1 MYSAVIKK
9 LLTLLLLLT
18 SSFVFA
24 AVTFV
29 DSYNV
34 SSQETGPREIAFNS
48 DGTKF
53 FVTGYQ
59 GSDVGEYSM
68 STAWD
73 VSTASYTDAF
83 SVGSQTGGGAH
94 GLAFNTNGTKM
105 FVMSYGS
112 DQVHEYALSTGWDV
126 STASYTDGFD
136 VSSQDTEPRGLAFST
151 DGTKMFISGNEG
163 NTIEEYTLSTGF
175 DVSTS
180 SHTDTMDVSDYD
192 TNTRGVTFN
201 DDGTTLFF
209 HAQQNNKVHSWKL
222 STGYD
227 ISTNTYNGSISLPSF
242 DTGAEAIVFNNDGT
256 KLFVSGNNDNT
267 IDEYTVST
275 GFELIN
281 TAPTLSS
288 SSPSDGATGV
298 AVDANIVL
306 TFKEVVDV
314 ESGNIVIKK
323 SSDDSTVETIDVTG
337 SLVTGTGTT
346 EITINPSTTLDGE
359 TGYYITIAATAFDD
373 VDSASY
379 AGITDST
386 TLNFTT
392 ADVGDPTLSSSSPA
406 DGATG
411 VAVDANIVLTFSEA
425 VDVESGNITLKK
437 SSDDSTVETIDVTGS
452 LVTGTG
458 TTEITIN
465 PSTTLDGETSYYITI
480 ADTAFDDDSS
490 NSYAG
495 ITDSTT
501 LNFTTVATNL
511 PSPLDKKDVIGSIEA
526 WSNISSEW
534 IKFNIDNAFDRI
546 NWLNRQRGSNQTSHQ
561 GIKLSF
567 VDTLIDKIMNNSP
580 GTALSDI
587 DVVDTAASMIG
598 SSNATLD
605 EVSDNAESKANDIA
619 INEAAILR
627 EALIG
632 SLNPSFGP
640 VIGDWSV
647 WTKGRIVIGK
657 TDASTTASKQEIDV
671 QSIKLGIDR
680 PVGDGDELMGFV
692 LSIGQNNNDIG
703 IASTNVKSDNY
714 SLANYDVIKLNDNT
728 KTQNVFGVSHLEFDT
743 LRSDG
748 SDILTGKRKAKQ
760 LFLSTTFKPEDTRYV
775 GNWKVSPYSKVLLAN
790 TRLNSFSESGGAT
803 ALTFNKQYV
812 KDAGLSV
819 GMDINSTVTVNNATI
834 NPYAKLEYTRSSSKT
849 SAPMHYNNEDASSYT
864 YTANLNKQIKNWKLK
879 LGADLITESGWNSSV
894 SYTREQ
900 PFGSGQA
907 SKYSNSFSFNADIQ
921 F

>member
-1 MYSAVIKK
+1 MKK
-9 LLTLLLLLT
+9 LLTLLLLFT
-18 SSFVFA
+18 SCSAFA
-24 AVTFV
+24 GVSFV

-34 SSQETGPREIAFNS
+34 SSQETGPRELAFSS

-53 FVTGYQ
+53 FVVGYQ
-59 GSDVGEYSM
+59 GGDVGEYSM

-83 SVGSQTGGGAH
+83 SVSSQEGYPH
-94 GLAFNTNGTKM
+94 GLAFNTDGTKM
-105 FVMSYGS
+105 FVSGYAG
-112 DQVHEYALSTGWDV
+112 DDVNEYTLSTGWDV
-126 STASYTDGFD
+126 STASFVDSFD
-136 VSSQDTEPRGLAFST
+136 VSKQDIQPRGLAFST
-151 DGTKMFISGNEG
+151 DGTKMFISGAVG

-180 SHTDTMDVSDYD
+180 SHTDTMDVSGYD
-192 TNTRGVTFN
+192 IHARGVTFN
-201 DDGTTLFF
+201 DDGTSMFY
-209 HAQQNNKVHSWKL
+209 HGQQNDEIYDFSL
-222 STGYD
+222 STAWD
-227 ISTNTYNGSISLPSF
+227 LSTNTYNDSISLPSF

-256 KLFVSGNNDNT
+256 KLFVSGNDDNT

-288 SSPSDGATGV
+288 STPADGATGV

-306 TFKEVVDV
+306 TFSETVDV

-359 TGYYITIAATAFDD
+359 TGYYINIAA
-373 VDSASY
+373 
-379 AGITDST
+379 
-386 TLNFTT
+386 
-392 ADVGDPTLSSSSPA
+392 
-406 DGATG
+406 
-411 VAVDANIVLTFSEA
+411 
-425 VDVESGNITLKK
+425 
-437 SSDDSTVETIDVTGS
+437 
-452 LVTGTG
+452 
-458 TTEITIN
+458 
-465 PSTTLDGETSYYITI
+465 
-480 ADTAFDDDSS
+480 TAFDDDSS

-526 WSNISSEW
+526 WNDISSEW
-534 IKFNIDNAFDRI
+534 IKFSIDNAFDRI
-546 NWLNRQRGSNQTSHQ
+546 DWLNRQRGSNQTSHQ

-567 VDTLIDKIMNNSP
+567 VDTLIDKVMNNSP
-580 GTALSDI
+580 GAALSDI
-587 DVVDTAASMIG
+587 DVVDTTASLIG

-619 INEAAILR
+619 INEAVRLR
-627 EALIG
+627 EGLVG

-640 VIGDWSV
+640 VTDNWSV

-657 TDASTTASKQEIDV
+657 TDASTTASKKEIEV
-671 QSIKLGIDR
+671 QAISLGIDR

-692 LSIGQNNNDIG
+692 LSIGQDDTDIG
-703 IASTNVKSDNY
+703 TASTNVKSDNY
-714 SLANYDVIKLNDNT
+714 SLSNYNVIKLSNNT
-728 KTQNVFGVSHLEFDT
+728 KIENVFGVGHLEFDT
-743 LRSDG
+743 LRTDG
-748 SDILTGKRKAKQ
+748 SDTLLGKRKAKQ

-803 ALTFNKQYV
+803 ALTFNKQEIR
-812 KDAGLSV
+812 DAGLSV

-834 NPYAKLEYTRSSSKT
+834 NPYAKLEYARSSSKT
-849 SAPMHYNNEDASSYT
+849 SASMHYNNEDASSYT

>member
-1 MYSAVIKK
+1 MS
-9 LLTLLLLLT
+9 
-18 SSFVFA
+18 
-24 AVTFV
+24 FV

-34 SSQETGPREIAFNS
+34 SKQETGPRELAFSS

-59 GSDVGEYSM
+59 GVDVGEYSM

-83 SVGSQTGGGAH
+83 SVSSQEGYPH
-94 GLAFNTNGTKM
+94 GLAFNTDGTKM
-105 FVMSYGS
+105 FVSGYAG
-112 DQVHEYALSTGWDV
+112 DDVNEYTLSTGWDV
-126 STASYTDGFD
+126 STASFVDSFD
-136 VSSQDTEPRGLAFST
+136 VSSQDTAPRGLAFSS
-151 DGTKMFISGNEG
+151 DGTKMFISGNAG

-180 SHTDTMDVSDYD
+180 SHTDTMDVSGYD
-192 TNTRGVTFN
+192 TDTRGVTFN
-201 DDGTTLFF
+201 DDGTRMFY
-209 HAQQNNKVHSWKL
+209 HGQQNDEIYDFSL
-222 STGYD
+222 STAWD
-227 ISTNTYNGSISLPSF
+227 ISTNTYNDSISLPSF

-256 KLFVSGNNDNT
+256 KLFVSGNDDNT

-275 GFELIN
+275 VFELIN

-288 SSPSDGATGV
+288 STPADGATGV

-306 TFKEVVDV
+306 TFSEAVDV

-392 ADVGDPTLSSSSPA
+392 
-406 DGATG
+406 
-411 VAVDANIVLTFSEA
+411 
-425 VDVESGNITLKK
+425 
-437 SSDDSTVETIDVTGS
+437 
-452 LVTGTG
+452 
-458 TTEITIN
+458 
-465 PSTTLDGETSYYITI
+465 
-480 ADTAFDDDSS
+480 
-490 NSYAG
+490 
-495 ITDSTT
+495 
-501 LNFTTVATNL
+501 VATNL

-534 IKFNIDNAFDRI
+534 LKFSIDNAFDRI
-546 NWLNRQRGSNQTSHQ
+546 DWLNRQRGSNQTSHQ

-587 DVVDTAASMIG
+587 DVVDTTASLIG

-619 INEAAILR
+619 INEAVRLR
-627 EALIG
+627 ENLVG

-657 TDASTTASKQEIDV
+657 TDASTTASKQEIEV
-671 QSIKLGIDR
+671 QAISLGIDR

-692 LSIGQNNNDIG
+692 LSIGQDDTDIG
-703 IASTNVKSDNY
+703 TASTNVKSDNY
-714 SLANYDVIKLNDNT
+714 SLSNYNVIKLNNNT
-728 KTQNVFGVSHLEFDT
+728 KIENVFGVGHLEFDT
-743 LRSDG
+743 LRTDG
-748 SDILTGKRKAKQ
+748 SDTLLGKRKAKQ

-803 ALTFNKQYV
+803 ALTFNKQEIR
-812 KDAGLSV
+812 DAGLSV

-834 NPYAKLEYTRSSSKT
+834 NPYAKLEYTRLSSKT
-849 SAPMHYNNEDASSYT
+849 SASMHYNSEDASSYT

-907 SKYSNSFSFNADIQ
+907 SKYSNSFSFNAGTR

>member
-1 MYSAVIKK
+1 MKK
-9 LLTLLLLLT
+9 LLTLLLLFT
-18 SSFVFA
+18 SCSAFA
-24 AVTFV
+24 GVSFV

-34 SSQETGPREIAFNS
+34 SSQETGPRELAFSS

-53 FVTGYQ
+53 FVVGYQ
-59 GSDVGEYSM
+59 GGDVGEYSM

-83 SVGSQTGGGAH
+83 SVSSQEGYPH
-94 GLAFNTNGTKM
+94 GLAFNTDGTKM
-105 FVMSYGS
+105 FVSGYAG
-112 DQVHEYALSTGWDV
+112 DDVNEYTLSTGWDV
-126 STASYTDGFD
+126 STASFVDSFD
-136 VSSQDTEPRGLAFST
+136 VSKQDIQPRGLAFST
-151 DGTKMFISGNEG
+151 DGTKMFISGAVG

-180 SHTDTMDVSDYD
+180 SHTDTMDVSGYD
-192 TNTRGVTFN
+192 VSARGVTFN
-201 DDGTTLFF
+201 DDGTRMFY
-209 HAQQNNKVHSWKL
+209 HGQQNDEIYDFSL
-222 STGYD
+222 STAWD
-227 ISTNTYNGSISLPSF
+227 LSTNTYNDSISLPSF

-256 KLFVSGNNDNT
+256 KLFVSGNDDNT

-288 SSPSDGATGV
+288 STPADGATGV

-306 TFKEVVDV
+306 TFSETVDV

-337 SLVTGTGTT
+337 SKVTGTGTT

-392 ADVGDPTLSSSSPA
+392 
-406 DGATG
+406 
-411 VAVDANIVLTFSEA
+411 
-425 VDVESGNITLKK
+425 
-437 SSDDSTVETIDVTGS
+437 
-452 LVTGTG
+452 
-458 TTEITIN
+458 
-465 PSTTLDGETSYYITI
+465 
-480 ADTAFDDDSS
+480 
-490 NSYAG
+490 
-495 ITDSTT
+495 
-501 LNFTTVATNL
+501 VATNL

-526 WSNISSEW
+526 WNDISSEW
-534 IKFNIDNAFDRI
+534 IKFSIDNAFDRI
-546 NWLNRQRGSNQTSHQ
+546 DWLNRQRGSNQTSHQ

-580 GTALSDI
+580 GAALSDI
-587 DVVDTAASMIG
+587 DVVDTTASLIG

-619 INEAAILR
+619 INEAVRLR
-627 EALIG
+627 EGLVG

-640 VIGDWSV
+640 VTDNWSV

-657 TDASTTASKQEIDV
+657 TDASTTASKKEIEV
-671 QSIKLGIDR
+671 QAISLGIDR

-692 LSIGQNNNDIG
+692 LSIGQDDTDIG
-703 IASTNVKSDNY
+703 TASTNVKSDNY
-714 SLANYDVIKLNDNT
+714 SLSNYNVIKLSNNT
-728 KTQNVFGVSHLEFDT
+728 KIENVFGVGHLEFDT
-743 LRSDG
+743 LRTDG
-748 SDILTGKRKAKQ
+748 SDTLLGKRKAKQ

-803 ALTFNKQYV
+803 ALTFNKQEIR
-812 KDAGLSV
+812 DAGLSV

-834 NPYAKLEYTRSSSKT
+834 NPYAKLEYARSSSKT
-849 SAPMHYNNEDASSYT
+849 SASMHYNNEDASSYT